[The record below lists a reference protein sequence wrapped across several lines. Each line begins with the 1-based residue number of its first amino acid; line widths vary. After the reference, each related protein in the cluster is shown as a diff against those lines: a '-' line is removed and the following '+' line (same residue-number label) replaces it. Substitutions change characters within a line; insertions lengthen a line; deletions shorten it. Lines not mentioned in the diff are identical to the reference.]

1 MITNRFSMTF
11 LGSLLVSTAAFAQ
24 TNVPTSDTATAA
36 PATSGKFLSQ
46 AEPEKWRTFR
56 LKGLDVY
63 NSNNEHVGDIRELL
77 QDRGGK
83 IEAVVIGVGGFL
95 GMGERDV
102 ALPYDEIQ
110 WVEKGSSTTGST
122 TDTTRTATPNRPNES
137 VSTTGTVTRT
147 TNVPGPSYPD
157 HAVIKVTREQ
167 LKEAPAFKFP
177 D

>member
-1 MITNRFSMTF
+1 MIMNRFAMTSLGIF
-11 LGSLLVSTAAFAQ
+11 LISAAAFAQ
-24 TNVPTSDTATAA
+24 TNVPVSDTATAA
-36 PATSGKFLSQ
+36 PATSGKFLNQ

-122 TDTTRTATPNRPNES
+122 TDTTRTAAPNKPNES

-157 HAVIKVTREQ
+157 HAVINVTREQ
-167 LKEAPAFKFP
+167 LKAAPAFKFP

>member
-1 MITNRFSMTF
+1 MMTTRFVMTS
-11 LGSLLVSTAAFAQ
+11 LGVILISAAALAQ
-24 TNVPTSDTATAA
+24 TNPPTPNTTAA
-36 PATSGKFLSQ
+36 NPAASGKFLSQ
-46 AEPEKWRTFR
+46 VEPEKWRTFK

-95 GMGERDV
+95 GMGEHNV

-122 TDTTRTATPNRPNES
+122 TDTTRTTTPNNPNES
-137 VSTTGTVTRT
+137 VRTTGTVTRT

-157 HAVIKVTREQ
+157 HAVIKITREQ
-167 LKEAPAFKFP
+167 LKAAPAFNFS